1 MFLLQLSIIF
11 QLTGALNAFAGLVI
25 ASLGFQYGLLT
36 AGGLLMAL
44 GAIFFILGRITLKQ
58 ALKRRLGYYP
68 SSQFAPAQPQ
78 YNSPPRVR
86 PSYFVDSAGQAQ
98 SAAASP
104 PHLAASGSAVG
115 HKKSYF

>member
-36 AGGLLMAL
+36 AGALLMAL

-58 ALKRRLGYYP
+58 ALKRRMGHYP
-68 SSQFAPAQPQ
+68 SSQFASAQPQ
-78 YNSPPRVR
+78 YTSPPRLR
-86 PSYFVDSAGQAQ
+86 PSYFVNSAGQAQ
-98 SAAASP
+98 PAGTP